1 MLHPGTREVGDRI
14 GECQCTQ
21 GLRSR
26 GETWG
31 SVSVTHRAGG
41 AGKRIRTALGEYV
54 SGPHRVRIEGLAGV
68 KGRQMETNSS
78 VFTSGSLWLL
88 SLCSSWSVVPLSSLN
103 YPFHEPL
110 SPPLLV

>member
-21 GLRSR
+21 GLRSK

-31 SVSVTHRAGG
+31 SVSVTHRTGG
-41 AGKRIRTALGEYV
+41 AGKRIRTALGEYI

-88 SLCSSWSVVPLSSLN
+88 SLCSSWSVVPRPPSIIPFMNLSAHL
-103 YPFHEPL
+103 Y
-110 SPPLLV
+110 